1 MGAFEPATRNTLDIS
16 AVPLVKLW
24 SHLPVIIDPCHSSG
38 YWRLAMPLSMAAVAA
53 GADGL
58 MIEVHHRPEEAL
70 CDGPQSLTPANF
82 QQLMRSVAQVA
93 PVVGRCLVPPTGKRG
108 GENEH

>member
-1 MGAFEPATRNTLDIS
+1 
-16 AVPLVKLW
+16 
-24 SHLPVIIDPCHSSG
+24 
-38 YWRLAMPLSMAAVAA
+38 MPLSMAAVAA

>member
-1 MGAFEPATRNTLDIS
+1 
-16 AVPLVKLW
+16 
-24 SHLPVIIDPCHSSG
+24 
-38 YWRLAMPLSMAAVAA
+38 MPLSMAAVAA

-58 MIEVHHRPEEAL
+58 DRGSPSAGEAL

-93 PVVGRCLVPPTGKRG
+93 PVVGRASVSYR
-108 GENEH
+108 